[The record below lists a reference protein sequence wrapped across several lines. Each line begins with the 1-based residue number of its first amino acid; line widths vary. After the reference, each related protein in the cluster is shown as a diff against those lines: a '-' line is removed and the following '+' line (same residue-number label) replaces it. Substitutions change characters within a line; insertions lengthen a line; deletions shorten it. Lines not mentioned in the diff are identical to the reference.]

1 MSDLSN
7 GGGVALPQDLLIDI
21 ASTPAETPT
30 PTPTASML
38 ASAGPLPGGVSAM
51 PIDAATFLQ
60 VVIPPVP
67 SFAPAGT
74 KISVTITARILAP
87 DGTLSYCRWDNI
99 FDVTVGMTFN
109 SDLAPG
115 YLLSVCATTTT
126 AGVVDGAVYAIL
138 GLTHQSNPGVPL
150 DTLLVSSYIST
161 YVPVGW
167 PNGILRTLSDGNG
180 FAFGAVTGVPG
191 AGVPVHYI
199 IVDNYVEPIVMQASL
214 TTSVSVGIR
223 QVKCTM
229 FNGTLPPV
237 TIGICPNTQAQGTTV
252 NYTFTL
258 NLTPLGAAAAAVQY
272 CTLGGPLILSQPFS
286 LYMTAVNL
294 DGGDQFTALTV
305 FGRAWI

>member
-1 MSDLSN
+1 
-7 GGGVALPQDLLIDI
+7 
-21 ASTPAETPT
+21 
-30 PTPTASML
+30 ML

-60 VVIPPVP
+60 VIIPPVP

-87 DGTLSYCRWDNI
+87 DGTLSYCRWDNT
-99 FDVTVGMTFN
+99 FDVTVGLTFN

-126 AGVVDGAVYAIL
+126 AGVVDGAVYAII

-180 FAFGAVTGVPG
+180 FALTVVTALPAPGTNLNYTIVDQYVSLIGVNTGLITGVAVANRIVQLVVKPGGGQDTIIGQAVNAQAGSLDLVYYFGVGQPLYGAVGVSPQYVPFDPG
-191 AGVPVHYI
+191 MILRAGDVVRI
-199 IVDNYVEPIVMQASL
+199 
-214 TTSVSVGIR
+214 
-223 QVKCTM
+223 
-229 FNGTLPPV
+229 
-237 TIGICPNTQAQGTTV
+237 
-252 NYTFTL
+252 
-258 NLTPLGAAAAAVQY
+258 AVQNKQAADQVY
-272 CTLGGPLILSQPFS
+272 QSLI
-286 LYMTAVNL
+286 
-294 DGGDQFTALTV
+294 